1 MFSQTRYKSRLGVW
15 FAIALG
21 SLCAVQFAAMIA
33 RWQGHSFGVSP
44 VQAQESTRFTEEN
57 VTGYANTVAAIEPLR
72 VAAYGAASDTL
83 VNAGSEVSLIDN
95 PLRCTTSEV
104 SDMPGT
110 DETVQVELLTILV
123 KYCNEAKDIAE
134 ANGLTPQ
141 MFNTMTAAHREDSEL
156 ASRIRAAIPSSEGAE
171 VETVE

>member
-1 MFSQTRYKSRLGVW
+1 MIFQTRYKNRLGIW
-15 FAIALG
+15 FAIAFG
-21 SLCAVQFAAMIA
+21 SLCAVQFAAMMA
-33 RWQGHSFGVSP
+33 RSP

-57 VTGYANTVAAIEPLR
+57 VADYANTVAAIEPLR
-72 VAAYGAASDTL
+72 VAAYGAASDAL

-95 PLRCTTSEV
+95 PLRCTNSEV

-123 KYCNEAKDIAE
+123 NYCNDAKDIAE
-134 ANGLTPQ
+134 ENGLTPQ
-141 MFNTMTAAHREDSEL
+141 MFNTMTEAHREDSEL